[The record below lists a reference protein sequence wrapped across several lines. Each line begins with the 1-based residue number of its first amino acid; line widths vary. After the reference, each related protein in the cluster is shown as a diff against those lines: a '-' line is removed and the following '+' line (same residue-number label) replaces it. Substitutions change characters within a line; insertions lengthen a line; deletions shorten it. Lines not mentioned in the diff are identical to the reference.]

1 MEGFPVDH
9 LPERCE
15 LWVDCRMEA
24 GRNVAE
30 KLFVD
35 HEKRR
40 LTLKEPVHKR
50 GSLLDNGTWQ
60 DEDVDPRQR

>member
-1 MEGFPVDH
+1 MNR
-9 LPERCE
+9 LPKRCE
-15 LWVDCRMEA
+15 LWIDHRLYC

-40 LTLKEPVHKR
+40 LSPRAPIHRRGTLNNDE
-50 GSLLDNGTWQ
+50 GTWQ
-60 DEDVDPRQR
+60 DEEIETRQR